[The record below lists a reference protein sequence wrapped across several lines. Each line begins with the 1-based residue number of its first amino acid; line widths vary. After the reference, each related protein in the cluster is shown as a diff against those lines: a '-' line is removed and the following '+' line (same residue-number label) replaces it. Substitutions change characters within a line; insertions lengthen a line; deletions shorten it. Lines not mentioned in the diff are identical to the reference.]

1 MGRADLPL
9 GMRLRQQAGWNQTE
23 ADWLRHLDLEA
34 DACFVAE
41 WDGVPCGTTC
51 TATFG
56 PVAWVAMVLVDV
68 DMRRRGIGQALL
80 EHALAHL
87 DRRGAASIRLD
98 ATPLGRPLYE
108 KLGFVAQ
115 FELARWEGLLPP
127 SPPVAGAAP
136 VAGVTPVAAQELAQV
151 FALDRQVSATDRRS
165 LLERLYA
172 EQAASFRAVKQG
184 GQLRGFAAARAGA
197 NATQL
202 GPCMADSQAGPLL
215 LADAFHRCAGRR
227 VYLDVPL
234 ANAAA
239 MKIAESQGLTVQRN
253 FVRMCRGKLVEE
265 NVSRLW
271 GSFGPEKG

>member
-1 MGRADLPL
+1 MGRADLSL
-9 GMRLRQQAGWNQTE
+9 GMRLKQQAGWNQTE
-23 ADWLRHLDLEA
+23 ADWLRHLEWEA
-34 DACFVAE
+34 GACFVAE

-68 DMRRRGIGQALL
+68 GLRRRGIGLALL

-87 DRRGAASIRLD
+87 DRRGAATIRLD

-115 FELARWEGLLPP
+115 FELVRWEGLLPP
-127 SPPVAGAAP
+127 SPPVAR
-136 VAGVTPVAAQELAQV
+136 VTPVAAQELAQV
-151 FALDRQVSATDRRS
+151 FDLDRQVSATDRRS

-172 EQAASFRAVKQG
+172 EQAASFRAVTQG
-184 GQLRGFAAARAGA
+184 DELRGFAAARAGT
-197 NATQL
+197 NAIQL

-215 LADAFHRCAGRR
+215 LADAFHRHAGQR

-239 MKIAESQGLTVQRN
+239 MKIAESQGLKVQRN

-265 NVSRLW
+265 DVGRLW